1 MLAVCTHVHTHM
13 DTDGGEHRLHSK
25 RLGFRCQLSFL
36 SLSFPICK
44 MGNSAP
50 CKGLLELEGC
60 PQCRGGNVLLRVIL
74 AIKLP
79 TQFVGSATQKVA
91 LLRNWNEVRRQDH
104 SIGEGEG
111 AQRQEPCGWAKSS
124 RSQKL
129 G

>member
-1 MLAVCTHVHTHM
+1 
-13 DTDGGEHRLHSK
+13 
-25 RLGFRCQLSFL
+25 
-36 SLSFPICK
+36 